1 MEREECE
8 SGKRA
13 RRECW
18 GEENMACTSKS
29 RLRTRP
35 NPPLL
40 PVEIPRRCFDPVV
53 RGEFSA
59 RVIIVARID
68 RTRPFE
74 GRTKSQ
80 ESSLESRRSTRCVAS
95 SAYYRVQVILPF
107 RILSGLF
114 FLQLVFVASL
124 GHSLISFQRET
135 KFAYLLL
142 FFLTR

>member
-95 SAYYRVQVILPF
+95 SAYYRVQVILAF

-124 GHSLISFQRET
+124 GHLSLSSERQSLRIFFFSF
-135 KFAYLLL
+135 
-142 FFLTR
+142 